1 MRVIILAA
9 GKGERLMPLTNNT
22 PKSLLEL
29 ANGTS
34 VLESQLLSIHEAGI
48 REVAIV
54 TGYLTEQIE
63 AKINKYSGEYG
74 IEFQIIFNPFYDVS
88 NNLISLWQA
97 KHYMNEDFIIING
110 DDIFKDSVI
119 KGLVN
124 QDTSQQLCM
133 VIDRKNSYDQDD
145 MKLIIEKDNIL
156 KIGKEL
162 PEKEVNGE
170 SIGMI
175 RVLGDGKR
183 WVVNTM
189 EKMVRE
195 KENLHVFY
203 LKMFQELINQ
213 GTSIGYYEVEAE
225 AWAEID
231 FHPDLEDIRKKIF
244 TFDKDWLS

>member
-1 MRVIILAA
+1 MRAIILAA

-34 VLESQLLSIHEAGI
+34 VLESQLLSIHAADI
-48 REVAIV
+48 RKVAIV

-63 AKINKYSGEYG
+63 AKINKYSAEYG
-74 IEFQIIFNPFYDVS
+74 IEFQIIYNPFYDVS

-97 KHYMNEDFIIING
+97 KHYMDEDFIIING

-119 KGLVN
+119 KELNHQKVN
-124 QDTSQQLCM
+124 AKICM
-133 VIDRKNSYDQDD
+133 VIDRKERYDQDD
-145 MKLIIEKDNIL
+145 MKLIIEKDRIL
-156 KIGKEL
+156 KIGKDL
-162 PEKEVNGE
+162 DEKDVNGE

-175 RVLGDGKR
+175 RVMGDGR
-183 WVVNTM
+183 EWVVNCM
-189 EKMVRE
+189 ERMVRK

-203 LKMFQELINQ
+203 LEMFQELINQ
-213 GTSIGYYEVEAE
+213 GTGIGYYEVDAND
-225 AWAEID
+225 WAEID

-244 TFDKDWLS
+244 TFEKNWLV

>member
-1 MRVIILAA
+1 
-9 GKGERLMPLTNNT
+9 MPLTNNT

-29 ANGTS
+29 ANGRS
-34 VLESQLLSIHEAGI
+34 VLESQLLSIHEVGI

-63 AKINKYSGEYG
+63 AKINKYSNEYG
-74 IEFQIIFNPFYDVS
+74 IKFQIIFNPFYDIS
-88 NNLISLWQA
+88 NNLISLWHA
-97 KHYMNEDFIIING
+97 KHYMEEDFIIING

-119 KGLVN
+119 KGLIN
-124 QDTSQQLCM
+124 QEISQQLCM

-162 PEKEVNGE
+162 PKKEVNGE

-175 RVLGDGKR
+175 RVVGNGKR

-189 EKMVRE
+189 EKMIRQ
-195 KENLHVFY
+195 KKNMNVFY
-203 LKMFQELINQ
+203 LEMFQELINQ
-213 GTSIGYYEVEAE
+213 GTSIGYYEVEAMD
-225 AWAEID
+225 WAEID

-244 TFDKDWLS
+244 MFDKEWLS

>member
-34 VLESQLLSIHEAGI
+34 VLESQLLSIHAAGI
-48 REVAIV
+48 RDVAIV

-63 AKINKYSGEYG
+63 AKINKYSQEYN
-74 IEFQIIFNPFYDVS
+74 IEFQIVYNPFYDVS

-119 KGLVN
+119 KGLIN
-124 QDTSQQLCM
+124 HDKSQQLCM
-133 VIDRKNSYDQDD
+133 VIDRKETYDLDD
-145 MKLIIEKDNIL
+145 MKLIIEKDRVL
-156 KIGKEL
+156 RIGKQI
-162 PEKEVNGE
+162 PENKANGE

-175 RVLGDGKR
+175 RLIGDGKE
-183 WVVNTM
+183 WVVKTM
-189 EKMVRE
+189 ERMVRK
-195 KENLHVFY
+195 KENLNVFY
-203 LKMFQELINQ
+203 LEIFQELINQ
-213 GTSIGYYEVEAE
+213 GTMMEYYEVDADD
-225 AWAEID
+225 WAEID
-231 FHPDLEDIRKKIF
+231 FHPDLEDIRKEIF
-244 TFDKDWLS
+244 NFDKDWLA

>member
-29 ANGTS
+29 ANGRS

-63 AKINKYSGEYG
+63 AKINKYSNEYG
-74 IEFQIIFNPFYDVS
+74 IKFQIIFNPFYDIS
-88 NNLISLWQA
+88 NNLISLWHA
-97 KHYMNEDFIIING
+97 KHYMEEDFIIING

-119 KGLVN
+119 KGLIN
-124 QDTSQQLCM
+124 QEISQQLCM

-156 KIGKEL
+156 KIGKRRINWNDSRGGQWQEVGCEYNGKDDSTK
-162 PEKEVNGE
+162 EKYEC
-170 SIGMI
+170 
-175 RVLGDGKR
+175 VLFGN
-183 WVVNTM
+183 VS
-189 EKMVRE
+189 
-195 KENLHVFY
+195 
-203 LKMFQELINQ
+203 
-213 GTSIGYYEVEAE
+213 GTY
-225 AWAEID
+225 
-231 FHPDLEDIRKKIF
+231 
-244 TFDKDWLS
+244 

>member
-34 VLESQLLSIHEAGI
+34 VLESQLLSIHAAGI
-48 REVAIV
+48 RDVAIV

-63 AKINKYSGEYG
+63 AKINKYSQEYN
-74 IEFQIIFNPFYDVS
+74 IEFQIVYNPFYDVS

-119 KGLVN
+119 KGLIN
-124 QDTSQQLCM
+124 HDKSQQLCM
-133 VIDRKNSYDQDD
+133 VIDRKETYDPDD
-145 MKLIIEKDNIL
+145 MKLIIEKDRVL
-156 KIGKEL
+156 RIGKQISEN
-162 PEKEVNGE
+162 KANGE

-175 RVLGDGKR
+175 RLIGDGKE
-183 WVVNTM
+183 WVVKTM
-189 EKMVRE
+189 EKMVRK
-195 KENLHVFY
+195 KENLNVFY
-203 LKMFQELINQ
+203 LEIFQELINQ
-213 GTSIGYYEVEAE
+213 GTMMEYYEVDADD
-225 AWAEID
+225 WAEID
-231 FHPDLEDIRKKIF
+231 FHPDLEDIRKEIF
-244 TFDKDWLS
+244 NFDKDWLA

>member
-34 VLESQLLSIHEAGI
+34 VLESQLLSIHAAGI
-48 REVAIV
+48 RDVVIV

-63 AKINKYSGEYG
+63 AKINKYSQEYNL
-74 IEFQIIFNPFYDVS
+74 EFQIVYNPFYDVS

-119 KGLVN
+119 KGLIN
-124 QDTSQQLCM
+124 HDKNQQLCM
-133 VIDRKNSYDQDD
+133 VIDRKETYDPDD
-145 MKLIIEKDNIL
+145 MKLIIEKYRVL
-156 KIGKEL
+156 KIGKII
-162 PEKEVNGE
+162 PENKANGE

-175 RVLGDGKR
+175 RLLGDGKE
-183 WVVNTM
+183 WVIKTM
-189 EKMVRE
+189 ERMVRK

-203 LKMFQELINQ
+203 LEIFQELINQ
-213 GTSIGYYEVEAE
+213 GTMMGYYEVDADD
-225 AWAEID
+225 WAEID

-244 TFDKDWLS
+244 NFDKDWLV